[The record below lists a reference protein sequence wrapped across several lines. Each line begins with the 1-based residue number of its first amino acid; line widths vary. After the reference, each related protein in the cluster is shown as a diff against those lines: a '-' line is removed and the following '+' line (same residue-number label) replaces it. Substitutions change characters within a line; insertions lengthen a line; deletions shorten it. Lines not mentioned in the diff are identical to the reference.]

1 MRYITSPANTIY
13 KQTKK
18 LLQHSNRE
26 KSGLFIAEG
35 ERIVKDALHSACA
48 RYILINESY
57 KGNFETDLPF
67 YRLPDKLFSGISD
80 TRTTQGIIAVCTAGK
95 VALNDLEDGLI
106 LICDGISDPG
116 NLGTM
121 IRTAECAGAG
131 GVLLVNDCADVYS
144 PKTVRSTMGSIFRIP
159 VCKCSVA
166 ELGGLRGY
174 DIAAAVPEGAD
185 NLYNTRFKRK
195 TAVLIGNEAHGIS
208 KEALF
213 FANKRVTIPM
223 AKGAESLNA
232 AVAAGIIM
240 YEAYRQNSAGGNI

>member
-1 MRYITSPANTIY
+1 MCR
-13 KQTKK
+13 
-18 LLQHSNRE
+18 
-26 KSGLFIAEG
+26 G
-35 ERIVKDALHSACA
+35 
-48 RYILINESY
+48 
-57 KGNFETDLPF
+57 
-67 YRLPDKLFSGISD
+67 
-80 TRTTQGIIAVCTAGK
+80 
-95 VALNDLEDGLI
+95 
-106 LICDGISDPG
+106 
-116 NLGTM
+116 
-121 IRTAECAGAG
+121 G
-131 GVLLVNDCADVYS
+131 GVLLVNDCADVCS
-144 PKTVRSTMGSIFRIP
+144 PNRRPPGQHRIRF
-159 VCKCSVA
+159 VA
-166 ELGGLRGY
+166 VLELGGLRGY